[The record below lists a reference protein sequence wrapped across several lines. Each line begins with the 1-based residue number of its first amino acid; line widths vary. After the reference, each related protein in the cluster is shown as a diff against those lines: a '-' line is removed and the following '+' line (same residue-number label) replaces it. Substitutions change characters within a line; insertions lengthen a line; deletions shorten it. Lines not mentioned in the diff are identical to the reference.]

1 MATNPHFSNFPGQAR
16 INNEHMLMEDVI
28 VESIQVMG
36 HNVYYIPREAL
47 DEMDMIFGESTK
59 VKFKHAYMIEAYLAN
74 VEGFEGDNDFFS
86 KFGLEIR
93 DTSNFVLSRRSFAK
107 YVPSIIRQRPQ
118 EGDLVYVPVLHRM
131 FEIKFIEEELMFFS
145 LGKRN
150 PFVYE
155 MRCEQFRY
163 SQEEIDTGVGEIDE
177 VAEENAYTIKITLN
191 TSGTGSFVD
200 GETVYQSPDG
210 TWANNSA
217 SGRIKEW
224 YAANGMMLLYDIEGT
239 FSANANVYSNTTS
252 AVYKTIVSTSGIDTR
267 TDYNEYDIV
276 DNEDFNE
283 GATLILDLSEL
294 NPFGTP

>member
-1 MATNPHFSNFPGQAR
+1 MAVSGYFNNFPGQAR
-16 INNEHMLMEDVI
+16 INNEHLLMEDII
-28 VESIQVMG
+28 VESIQMMG
-36 HNVYYIPREAL
+36 HNVYFIPRESL
-47 DEMDMIFGESTK
+47 DNMDMIFGESTK
-59 VKFKHAYMIEAYLAN
+59 VKFNRAYLIEAYLAN

-93 DTSNFVLSRRSFAK
+93 DTSNFVISRRSFAR
-107 YVPSIIRQRPQ
+107 YVPSTLRQRPQ

-150 PFVYE
+150 PYVYE

-191 TSGTGSFVD
+191 TNGTGSFID
-200 GETVYQSPDG
+200 GETIYQSPDG

-224 YAANGMMLLYDIEGT
+224 YAANGMMLLYDVEGS
-239 FSANANVYSNTTS
+239 FSANANVYSNTTG
-252 AVYKTIVSTSGIDTR
+252 AVYKTIVSSSGVNIVKDF
-267 TDYNEYDIV
+267 NEYDIS
-276 DNEDFNE
+276 DNEDFKE
-283 GATLILDLSEL
+283 GATLILDLSEI
-294 NPFGTP
+294 NPFGVP